1 MTISPTENMFHV
13 ADASNFPEDAGVC
26 ARVGEHQIAIFR
38 FSNGEWYAC
47 DNACPHTGDMVLARG
62 LTGDQKGEPK
72 VACPQHK
79 RSFSLKDGRC
89 LSGDSYTVQTYPVE
103 VKDGQVYLK
112 LPSDYV

>member
-1 MTISPTENMFHV
+1 MTLSPTENVFHV
-13 ADASNFPEDAGVC
+13 AAETSFPQDAGVS
-26 ARVGEHQIAIFR
+26 ALVGEHQIAIFR

-89 LSGDSYTVQTYPVE
+89 LSGESYQVKTYPVE

-112 LPSDYV
+112 LPPDFV